1 MTMLVVCPFVS
12 AFGQAKNVVVSGV
25 ITDEKGEPLPGAS
38 VIVEGT
44 TEGQVTDIDGKYKIR
59 VLSDKTLVFSFIGYK
74 SQSFISRSTRTL
86 NVALQPDTKLLDEV
100 VVVGYGTMKRS
111 DLTGSVSSVNAKDL
125 ENFKSASVVDA
136 LRGMIAGVNVTTF
149 DGTPG
154 AALDISIR
162 GVGSVTGDTSPLYIV
177 DGFEVSDIN
186 HIAKQDIKSIEVLK
200 DASASAIYGARAA
213 NGVIL
218 VTLKDGHVGRPQIS
232 YNGSASYRVLSERI
246 DMMTPYDFVDLQVE
260 LYDYLA
266 EDKKKSNP
274 YFKEGTDGDGNP
286 YKYQSLEDYIGVNG
300 VDWQDEAFRPTWSQS
315 HDFSVRGGT
324 KETQYLASFS
334 HYDEDGIFVNSG
346 YEKNNA
352 RLKFTH
358 KIFKW
363 MTFSATVDYANEKTI
378 GAGTSGSTLGN
389 LLRYRPIGSMSL
401 SLEQLR
407 SDPED
412 LDANQ
417 DEPTYN
423 ELVNI
428 RNTQQDVNSD
438 RWNANGFLSI
448 RLGKDFTFK
457 TSGSYNITT
466 TRTNKFY
473 KNGTTSA
480 DRGTGP
486 YGNSKFQRSLRYG
499 VTNQLTYDKTFEK
512 KHKVNAVLGQEASFY
527 GKEDLYGEAKQFS
540 TDELGTDNLGLGA
553 VASAVTSS
561 RIESNRQSFFIRGF
575 YSYDSKYMLTATFR
589 ADASSVFSQKNKW
602 GYFPSFSAAWNA
614 SNEPWLKDIDWLSNL
629 KVRTGWGMVGND
641 RISSYLS
648 LDLYDSKK
656 YGVGSSQT
664 IVLSPAHLPNP
675 NLKWEAAMTTNLG
688 IDAGFFAD
696 RLNVTIDA
704 FIKDSKDLLLAQD
717 LTLASGFASQQQNVG
732 KLRNMGIEFT
742 LNSINI
748 SKKNFSWTT
757 DFNISF
763 IRNTLVSLD
772 SGKQYMLSKS
782 NMTTSYAAYD
792 YIAQVG
798 QPLGNMY
805 GYVFDGVYQYSD
817 FEVHPDGSYHLRPGV
832 VDISGYA
839 GIKPEEFADKY
850 PGFVKYKDLDGDGK
864 ITDADRTVIGNGQP
878 DFFGGLTNTFYL
890 YGVDLS
896 FMLQFTYG
904 NDIFNAQR
912 LYLNQT
918 DIGQKNMAGEVRD
931 RWRPNNASN
940 TMPSATGILR
950 YDKTSR
956 YIEDG
961 SFLRLRNI
969 TVGYT
974 LPQKWTRRIQV
985 SKLRLY
991 ASADNLFILTRY
1003 TGYDPEV
1010 NMSKSPLMP
1019 GFDYGAYPKSK
1030 VFTFGI
1036 ELNF

>member
-1 MTMLVVCPFVS
+1 
-12 AFGQAKNVVVSGV
+12 
-25 ITDEKGEPLPGAS
+25 
-38 VIVEGT
+38 
-44 TEGQVTDIDGKYKIR
+44 
-59 VLSDKTLVFSFIGYK
+59 
-74 SQSFISRSTRTL
+74 
-86 NVALQPDTKLLDEV
+86 
-100 VVVGYGTMKRS
+100 
-111 DLTGSVSSVNAKDL
+111 
-125 ENFKSASVVDA
+125 
-136 LRGMIAGVNVTTF
+136 
-149 DGTPG
+149 
-154 AALDISIR
+154 
-162 GVGSVTGDTSPLYIV
+162 
-177 DGFEVSDIN
+177 
-186 HIAKQDIKSIEVLK
+186 
-200 DASASAIYGARAA
+200 
-213 NGVIL
+213 
-218 VTLKDGHVGRPQIS
+218 
-232 YNGSASYRVLSERI
+232 
-246 DMMTPYDFVDLQVE
+246 
-260 LYDYLA
+260 
-266 EDKKKSNP
+266 
-274 YFKEGTDGDGNP
+274 
-286 YKYQSLEDYIGVNG
+286 
-300 VDWQDEAFRPTWSQS
+300 
-315 HDFSVRGGT
+315 
-324 KETQYLASFS
+324 
-334 HYDEDGIFVNSG
+334 
-346 YEKNNA
+346 
-352 RLKFTH
+352 
-358 KIFKW
+358 
-363 MTFSATVDYANEKTI
+363 
-378 GAGTSGSTLGN
+378 
-389 LLRYRPIGSMSL
+389 
-401 SLEQLR
+401 
-407 SDPED
+407 
-412 LDANQ
+412 
-417 DEPTYN
+417 
-423 ELVNI
+423 
-428 RNTQQDVNSD
+428 
-438 RWNANGFLSI
+438 
-448 RLGKDFTFK
+448 
-457 TSGSYNITT
+457 
-466 TRTNKFY
+466 
-473 KNGTTSA
+473 
-480 DRGTGP
+480 
-486 YGNSKFQRSLRYG
+486 
-499 VTNQLTYDKTFEK
+499 
-512 KHKVNAVLGQEASFY
+512 
-527 GKEDLYGEAKQFS
+527 
-540 TDELGTDNLGLGA
+540 
-553 VASAVTSS
+553 
-561 RIESNRQSFFIRGF
+561 
-575 YSYDSKYMLTATFR
+575 
-589 ADASSVFSQKNKW
+589 
-602 GYFPSFSAAWNA
+602 
-614 SNEPWLKDIDWLSNL
+614 
-629 KVRTGWGMVGND
+629 
-641 RISSYLS
+641 
-648 LDLYDSKK
+648 
-656 YGVGSSQT
+656 
-664 IVLSPAHLPNP
+664 
-675 NLKWEAAMTTNLG
+675 MTTNLG

-991 ASADNLFILTRY
+991 ASADNLFVLTRY

-1030 VFTFGI
+1030 VFTFGV